1 MTQTV
6 SHVRGDGK
14 GAFFANAHSYKA
26 LIPTFD
32 HLSNANYKE
41 WVNQTNQQIPRERVA
56 RVKGRGWPRSWLCYM
71 SASALVGRKATAT
84 RIRVVPRI
92 EFVAVGEQ
100 LSGLQG
106 RRGLLV
112 TRVDREACRNLT
124 HVMNVDRVTLLCFD
138 IAVRGCERRLDFQ
151 LCRLRRHEYSKSKER

>member
-71 SASALVGRKATAT
+71 SASALVGRKVTAT

-106 RRGLLV
+106 GRGLLV
-112 TRVDREACRNLT
+112 TRVDRGVQKSDARN
-124 HVMNVDRVTLLCFD
+124 
-138 IAVRGCERRLDFQ
+138 ER
-151 LCRLRRHEYSKSKER
+151 